1 MAQRAWRSDLKTSYP
16 CGRRTYCGAVIDA
29 PAVRFAASP
38 DGTSI
43 AYWAIGEGRP
53 LVYLPPMPFTHVERE
68 WAIPELQRRYRRLAA
83 DRRIV
88 RYDARGFGLSDRS
101 PVRAELDAHVEDL
114 AAVLDQLEI
123 RECDLYAYGDAG
135 MVAIKFSASH
145 PDRVGRLILW
155 GAWARR
161 EAVRSD
167 PKIQS
172 LRALWD
178 QDWNSYTELAAS
190 SILGWEHRD
199 QAAVLAQF
207 YRDAAAKESINTV
220 IMALE
225 ADDVSA
231 ELRDVAAET
240 LVVGLDQP
248 AVADLTAESR
258 RIAALIPNAEMRI
271 VPGVSAFFDLFD
283 EEDHVV
289 RVVGEFLADSASPAA
304 GETVERVGS
313 ADGSNL
319 RVVLFTDVVNHTA
332 MMQRLGDAAGR
343 ALLRRH
349 EEATRSALAHH
360 GGVEV
365 KTLGDGFMA
374 TFGSASRAVECAIEL
389 QQQLEEVFDTTE
401 PVRVRIGLNAGEPI
415 EDGGD
420 LFGATVILAARI
432 AAHAEGGEILIPE
445 SVRGLLA
452 GKRYKF
458 TDRGEFAPK
467 GFDEPVRVFGVTN

>member
-1 MAQRAWRSDLKTSYP
+1 M
-16 CGRRTYCGAVIDA
+16 IDA

-83 DRRIV
+83 DRRVV

-114 AAVLDQLEI
+114 VAVLDQLEI
-123 RECDLYAYGDAG
+123 WECDLYGYGDAG
-135 MVAIKFSASH
+135 MVAVRFSAHH

-167 PKIQS
+167 PKVQS

-178 QDWNSYTELAAS
+178 QDWNTYTELASS

-207 YRDAAAKESINTV
+207 YRDAAAKESISRLIV
-220 IMALE
+220 PLE

-231 ELRDVAAET
+231 ELREVAAET
-240 LVVGLDQP
+240 LVVGLDRQF
-248 AVADLTAESR
+248 VDLTAESR
-258 RIAALIPNAEMRI
+258 RIAALIPNAEMRV

-283 EEDHVV
+283 EEDQVV
-289 RVVGEFLADSASPAA
+289 RVVGEFLADSASPSA
-304 GETVERVGS
+304 VEPVQRVGS
-313 ADGSNL
+313 GEGSNL
-319 RVVLFTDVVNHTA
+319 RVVLFTDVVDHTA
-332 MMQRLGDAAGR
+332 MMQRLGDLAGR

-349 EEATRSALAHH
+349 EEATRSALARH

-365 KTLGDGFMA
+365 KALGDGFMA

-389 QQQLEEVFDTTE
+389 QQQLGEIFDATE
-401 PVRVRIGLNAGEPI
+401 PVRVRMGLNAGEPI

-420 LFGATVILAARI
+420 LFGAAVILASRI
-432 AAHAEGGEILIPE
+432 AAQADGGEILIPE

-452 GKRYKF
+452 GKGYTF
-458 TDRGEFAPK
+458 TERGEFVPN
-467 GFDEPVRVFGVTN
+467 GFDEPVRVFSVTN